1 MVVHTRKFFCDNR
14 RCLLPNIRIM
24 EIDIDDVPWKDD
36 LVTDPPQI
44 VDGYMVIPNT
54 PGWGTDLNEKEL
66 AKHPWRG

>member
-1 MVVHTRKFFCDNR
+1 MLNHTAVEYACWN
-14 RCLLPNIRIM
+14 LP
-24 EIDIDDVPWKDD
+24 
-36 LVTDPPQI
+36 VTDPPKI